1 MNSNTNDEMK
11 STKQKILDASL
22 KLFSEKG
29 YSAASVRQISKEAG
43 FRESVI
49 YNHFEGKHDI
59 LKTLFFTEIDE
70 VNNNLFKE
78 IDVESINKNPKE
90 VLGLL
95 ANRLSIYSKD
105 ENRGKVMKIIIM
117 EMFRDEKAKNLI
129 KKQVF
134 ENGRN
139 VLGKIFSNMIKK
151 GVIKDRN
158 PYLLAKEFMSFLFYV
173 NIRHLLTDSL
183 EDETEINND
192 IIQEY
197 VDHFWESVKLH

>member
-1 MNSNTNDEMK
+1 MNNNTNDEIK

-59 LKTLFFTEIDE
+59 LRTLFFTEIEE
-70 VNNNLFKE
+70 VNTNLFREVDADILKE
-78 IDVESINKNPKE
+78 NPKD
-90 VLGLL
+90 VLSLL

-117 EMFRDEKAKNLI
+117 EMFRDKKAKELI
-129 KKQVF
+129 KEQVF

-139 VLGKIFSNMIKK
+139 ILSEIFSNMIKDR
-151 GVIKDRN
+151 VIKDKN
-158 PYLLAKEFMSFLFYV
+158 PHLLGEEFMSFIFYL
-173 NIRHLLTDSL
+173 NIRHLLSDSVE
-183 EDETEINND
+183 EDSKINNGLIKD
-192 IIQEY
+192 Y
-197 VDHFWESVKLH
+197 VNHFWESVKLH